1 MHVSVIIVNYN
12 TKDLLKQCLDSIIT
26 HTKDIDYEILVSDNG
41 STDGSI
47 EMLSQYPFP
56 LHIIKNNEN
65 LGFGAANN
73 RALSY
78 ATGKYIFYLN
88 SDTILLNNAIKIF
101 YDYWETFPEKDTL
114 GALGCNLLDE
124 NMNITYS
131 YSKFPTLRHDI
142 YQTLKAVYG
151 VTKNTIKK
159 IIFNYTIPLIEK
171 KRNYFPFEGCV
182 DCILGADLFLKNSP
196 LAKFDEHFFM
206 YCEET
211 DLEFSLSKKNLQ
223 RRIIRGPQIIH
234 LEGASSKKTEFVVDS
249 VNYYTTISSIY
260 YNLSRIYFHKKQKS
274 SRFAIVI
281 LKFLTLLIWINPL
294 IYPATK
300 SYIKNLLFV

>member
-101 YDYWETFPEKDTL
+101 YDYWETCPQKDTL
-114 GALGCNLLDE
+114 GALGCNLLDK
-124 NMNITYS
+124 NMNPTHS
-131 YSKFPTLRHDI
+131 CGNFPN
-142 YQTLKAVYG
+142 YQNEVIVRLKQIP
-151 VTKNTIKK
+151 KLLIKK
-159 IIFNYTIPLIEK
+159 IIYSLGKTYNKKAPPIEK
-171 KRNYFPFEGCV
+171 EYLGRV
-182 DCILGADLFLKNSP
+182 DYVTGADLFLKNNSY
-196 LAKFDEHFFM
+196 AQFDERFFL
-206 YCEET
+206 YYEET
-211 DLEFSLSKKNLQ
+211 DLQYKLKQDGFHSEIIAGPIIQHLTTALTTPKNDIQLFKSFSHIQSDISAIKYFQKHTLRTCFLLKVIIKFTWFIVGAKNENSL
-223 RRIIRGPQIIH
+223 
-234 LEGASSKKTEFVVDS
+234 
-249 VNYYTTISSIY
+249 
-260 YNLSRIYFHKKQKS
+260 
-274 SRFAIVI
+274 
-281 LKFLTLLIWINPL
+281 
-294 IYPATK
+294 
-300 SYIKNLLFV
+300 